1 MLLQL
6 GGGFVVALRASRL
19 RSELRPAGDARATLG
34 TTTDQAREREARAA
48 IEPVTLPP
56 MDWAYQYRDPETLYL
71 NVTNRCTNR
80 CSFCVRSST
89 SRLGDGHLLGGSEPS
104 FDELMEA
111 IEERGGP
118 ESYRELIW
126 CGYGEPT
133 FRLDLIRL
141 MGPIFRAAGAN
152 VRLNTNG
159 HACLIHGRD
168 VLPELGEVIDRV
180 NISLNAPNARRY
192 EELCRPDPGAAA
204 RWGSTSPSAFWEAV
218 LDFLARAPEHI
229 DDVRASV
236 VGHTLSDD
244 EIARCR
250 KLAHALAGAPLR
262 VR

>member
-1 MLLQL
+1 
-6 GGGFVVALRASRL
+6 
-19 RSELRPAGDARATLG
+19 
-34 TTTDQAREREARAA
+34 
-48 IEPVTLPP
+48 

-80 CSFCVRSST
+80 CTFCVRANT
-89 SRLGDGHLLGGSEPS
+89 SRLGDGLLLGGSEPT

-141 MGPIFRAAGAN
+141 ASPIFRAAGAT

-159 HACLIHGRD
+159 HGCLIHGRD
-168 VLPELGEVIDRV
+168 VLPELGNVIDRV
-180 NISLNAPNARRY
+180 NVSLNAPDAERY
-192 EELCRPDPGAAA
+192 VELCRPDPGPATGQA
-204 RWGSTSPSAFWEAV
+204 SAHPRLFWEAV
-218 LDFLARAPEHI
+218 LDFLARAPDHI

-236 VGHTLSDD
+236 VGHTLSDH

-250 KLAHALAGAPLR
+250 RLAAELAGAPLR